1 MQPIQ
6 DLLNRIR
13 WDPDFGRGEFVIGFY
28 DRLQHDIIRLSLDK
42 LWFEHDDHFR
52 FYFSDDEGEVHSVPL
67 HRITEVYKDQQLIWQ
82 RPPHP

>member
-13 WDPDFGRGEFVIGFY
+13 WDPDFGSGEFVIGFY
-28 DRLQHDIIRLSLDK
+28 DRLQNGIIRLSLDQ
-42 LWFEHDDHFR
+42 LWFEQDDHFR
-52 FYFSDDEGEVHSVPL
+52 FYFSDAEGEVHSVPL

-82 RPPHP
+82 RPTHA